1 MQGLHL
7 LGHFLLKFLFLQ
19 VSCLLHRHS
28 ITLDFLLPH
37 GHQMLYLA
45 LLCQVLLIPLLLLS
59 LLFFPLFLPGIVMH
73 PLLAKMTL
81 LLTDLFD
88 ALNPGLPLLLLC
100 KLVMVHLRVQ
110 DDRLHRLVVLL
121 QRVHRMWVIL

>member
-1 MQGLHL
+1 
-7 LGHFLLKFLFLQ
+7 
-19 VSCLLHRHS
+19 
-28 ITLDFLLPH
+28 
-37 GHQMLYLA
+37 MLYLA

-59 LLFFPLFLPGIVMH
+59 LLFFPLFLLGIVMH

-100 KLVMVHLRVQ
+100 KFVMVHLRVQ

-121 QRVHRMWVIL
+121 QGVHRMWVVL